1 MSILS
6 RAMIAATLFVV
17 QSPFLAAANAAVVPS
32 VPAALTQSEKL
43 PSASALLLALTPY
56 CGQAFAGKLITDAP
70 EDGAMADQTLIV
82 HVADCRTGEVRMPF
96 HVGEDRSRTWVLREL
111 PQGLQLKHDHR
122 HQDGSSDPLT
132 MYGGVS
138 SDPATALTVHFP
150 ADDYSKL
157 MFQAL
162 GRTAAPANVWS
173 FTLEPGQQLIYRLS
187 RPGREFAV
195 AFDLTRPVPLPP
207 SAWGALPATS
217 H

>member
-1 MSILS
+1 MTTIL
-6 RAMIAATLFVV
+6 ATLFAM
-17 QSPFLAAANAAVVPS
+17 QLPIAVTAQPNTITATA
-32 VPAALTQSEKL
+32 PD
-43 PSASALLLALTPY
+43 SALLQALQPY
-56 CGQAFAGKLITDAP
+56 CGKAFAGKLITSAP
-70 EDGAMADQTLIV
+70 EDAAMAGQLLIV
-82 HVADCRTGEVRMPF
+82 HVANCRAGEVRMPF

-122 HQDGSSDPLT
+122 HQDGSHDELT
-132 MYGGVS
+132 MYGGLS
-138 SDPATALTVHFP
+138 ADAASALTVRFP
-150 ADDYSKL
+150 ADAYSKL

-195 AFDLTRPVPLPP
+195 AFDLSRPVPLPP
-207 SAWGALPATS
+207 PAWGAPATHS

>member
-1 MSILS
+1 MTTIL
-6 RAMIAATLFVV
+6 ATLFAM
-17 QSPFLAAANAAVVPS
+17 QLPISLPAQAKAINA
-32 VPAALTQSEKL
+32 T
-43 PSASALLLALTPY
+43 ASGTALLQALQPY
-56 CGQAFAGKLITDAP
+56 CGKAFAGKLITNAAEDA
-70 EDGAMADQTLIV
+70 AMAGQMLVV
-82 HVADCRTGEVRMPF
+82 HVANCRAGEVRMPF

-122 HQDGSSDPLT
+122 HQDGSHDELT
-132 MYGGVS
+132 MYGGLS
-138 SDPATALTVHFP
+138 SDAAGALTVRFP
-150 ADDYSKL
+150 ADAYSKL

-195 AFDLTRPVPLPP
+195 AFDLSRPVPLPP
-207 SAWGALPATS
+207 PAWGAPATHS